1 MATDNRRN
9 DLIRA
14 LHSAYQNA
22 ESDLK
27 NMRHSRDYW
36 KNKYETKPETIGG
49 GLLKEGDAHELLG
62 CVALIRQTAAAIDR
76 EEYLD
81 GQGEG
86 LQVVATKI
94 NDLAS
99 RLMEMGY

>member
-14 LHSAYQNA
+14 LHGAYQNA

-36 KNKYETKPETIGG
+36 KNKYETRPETIGG
-49 GLLKEGDAHELLG
+49 GLLKNAIARN
-62 CVALIRQTAAAIDR
+62 AL
-76 EEYLD
+76 
-81 GQGEG
+81 
-86 LQVVATKI
+86 
-94 NDLAS
+94 NN
-99 RLMEMGY
+99 